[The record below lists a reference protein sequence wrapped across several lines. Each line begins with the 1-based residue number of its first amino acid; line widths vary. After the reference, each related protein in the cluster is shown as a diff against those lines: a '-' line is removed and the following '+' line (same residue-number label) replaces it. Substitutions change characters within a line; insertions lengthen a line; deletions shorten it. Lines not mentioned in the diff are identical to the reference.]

1 MCEVYATLVTNAD
14 YARGARA
21 LARSLRQAGATRP
34 LLVLATE
41 SVPDLEPLLR
51 EGCLVERVRQPAV
64 SADFRARHARPSLH
78 AAAPFSKGEKPLFH
92 DPLDNFCK
100 LSLWRLE
107 RYQKIV
113 FIDADALVLRNV
125 DRLFAYP
132 AFVGAPNIY
141 EQLSDV
147 GRLNS
152 GVFVMRP
159 NPREYDH
166 MLATLDA
173 PGAFWRRTDQ
183 TFLEAWYPDWH
194 GLPYTFNVLQ
204 YVFFNLPQLW
214 HWPALKILHYQYEK
228 PWAASHPKRH
238 LLGPL
243 IDLWQRLD
251 GGGSL
256 PADLPTPFGGEAACA
271 SR

>member
-1 MCEVYATLVTNAD
+1 MSEAYATLVTNPD
-14 YARGARA
+14 YVKGARA

-34 LLVLATE
+34 LLVLATAAAG
-41 SVPDLEPLLR
+41 DLEPLLC
-51 EGCLVERVRQPAV
+51 EGCLIETVRPPAV
-64 SADFRARHARPSLH
+64 SPAFRARHARPALH
-78 AAAPFSKGEKPLFH
+78 ATAPFTKGEKPLFH

-100 LSLWRLE
+100 LALWRLE
-107 RYQKIV
+107 GYRKIV

-125 DRLFAYP
+125 DRLFDYP
-132 AFVGAPNIY
+132 AFVAAPNLY

-159 NPREYDH
+159 DAREHDH
-166 MLATLDA
+166 MLAALDA
-173 PGAFWRRTDQ
+173 PEAFWRRTDQ

-204 YVFFNLPQLW
+204 YVFFNLPKLW

-228 PWAASHPKRH
+228 PWAEAHPKRH
-238 LLGPL
+238 LLAPL
-243 IDLWQRLD
+243 IDLWHRLD
-251 GGGSL
+251 AGGSV
-256 PADLPTPFGGEAACA
+256 PADLPTPFRGEGACA
-271 SR
+271 SP